1 MDAAHSGDTAGID
14 FDVLQFSRRRLA
26 RRLRCEAEIVS
37 LLEVSGL
44 SIRYA
49 GEAVVEDVSFSVD
62 EGESVGIVGESGS
75 GKSQTALALLGLLP
89 KQADVSGSVK
99 LGGEEIIGATEQAL
113 NKLRGRRV
121 GMVFQDTMQALNPYM
136 QIGKQVRQV
145 LLQHELA
152 AGDAADRRVME
163 MFTRVGLPDPERQ
176 FRAYP
181 HQLSGGMRQRV
192 MLASALIAEPD
203 LLIADEPTT
212 ALDVTVQAQILEL
225 LEDIRDNTAL
235 LLITHDLGIVA
246 GRCER
251 MLVFEKGRLVDAG
264 PTTSLFASPGHAH
277 TRALLDV
284 APRIDRGTFPAPIKA
299 STILSVEAA
308 EVVYEAGGSA
318 QLRAV
323 IDVDLSL
330 RKGETLAVVGES
342 GSGKSS
348 LVRAI
353 LGLIPMHSGRVVYAG
368 EALDG
373 PVETRSI
380 AQKRDF
386 QLVYQDPVAAL
397 NPQMRVQS
405 IVGEPLSVHERSLSS
420 QERIARVTTTLQKV
434 GLDDNYLRRY
444 PHQLSG
450 GQAQRVAIA
459 RALILEPSVLVCD
472 EAVAALDGSVRAQV
486 LALLRTEQNKT
497 GLSIIFISH
506 DLAVVRSISHRV
518 LVMYMGH
525 LVEFADCEKIFA
537 APRHPYTRALLDAVP
552 VPDPVVS
559 VIVAP
564 LKGEVGSLLS
574 PPSGCV
580 FHPRCG
586 YAKEICSERAPE
598 SRDVG
603 GSRVAC
609 HRADDIELTPQ
620 HS

>member
-1 MDAAHSGDTAGID
+1 M
-14 FDVLQFSRRRLA
+14 
-26 RRLRCEAEIVS
+26 S

-49 GEAVVEDVSFSVD
+49 GAAVVNDISFTVD

-113 NKLRGRRV
+113 NKLRARRV
-121 GMVFQDTMQALNPYM
+121 GIVFQDTMQALNPYM

-145 LLQHELA
+145 LLQHQLA

-163 MFTRVGLPDPERQ
+163 MLRRVGLPDPERQ

-181 HQLSGGMRQRV
+181 HQLLGGMRQRV

-284 APRIDRGTFPAPIKA
+284 APRIDRGSFPAPIKA

-386 QLVYQDPVAAL
+386 QLVYQDPVGAL

-405 IVGEPLSVHERSLSS
+405 IVGEPLSVHEPSLSS
-420 QERIARVTTTLQKV
+420 QERVARVTTTLQKV
-434 GLDDNYLRRY
+434 GLDDNYSRRY

-518 LVMYMGH
+518 LVMYMGR

-559 VIVAP
+559 VRVAP

-598 SRDVG
+598 PRDVG

-620 HS
+620 HP